1 MSQIIV
7 KERPILM
14 IGPNIQPILEGR
26 KTQTRRIIRNQP
38 IPNHRGKFK
47 FTQFSD
53 DEGIESY
60 WANEPL
66 WWTRCPYGQPGDR
79 LWVRETWFHQEG
91 GPIYDAAGGVM
102 DSFDDEIIYRADKPN
117 RKTVKWK
124 PSIFMPRWASRILLE
139 ITEIRIERL
148 QDISEA
154 DAKAEGASPAAEEP
168 FRDACGELVVPA
180 GRYRNG
186 YRDLWESI
194 NGPGSWSLNPFVW
207 VIIFKRI
214 EG

>member
-1 MSQIIV
+1 M

-14 IGPNIQPILEGR
+14 SGPNIRSIQEDR
-26 KTQTRRIIRNQP
+26 KTQARRIAKICKHPDFGCDITPRELAREQQ
-38 IPNHRGKFK
+38 HV
-47 FTQFSD
+47 
-53 DEGIESY
+53 IER
-60 WANEPL
+60 A
-66 WWTRCPYGQPGDR
+66 CPYGQPSDR

-91 GPIYDAAGGVM
+91 GPVYDAAGGVM
-102 DSFDDEIIYRADKPN
+102 DYFDDEIIYRADKPN

-139 ITEIRIERL
+139 ITDIRVERL

-154 DAKAEGASPAAEEP
+154 DAKAEGVSPAAEEP

-186 YRDLWESI
+186 YRELWESI
-194 NGPGSWSLNPFVW
+194 NGPGSWGLNPFVW